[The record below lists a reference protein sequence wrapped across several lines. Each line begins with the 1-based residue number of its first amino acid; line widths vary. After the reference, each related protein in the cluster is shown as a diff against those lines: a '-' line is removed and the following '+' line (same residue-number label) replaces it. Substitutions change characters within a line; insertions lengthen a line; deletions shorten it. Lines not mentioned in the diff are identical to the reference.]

1 MRIVVRYLCAIGLLV
16 FAGAGCTR
24 PSPAPAAA
32 PPPVLRVGTSGDYAP
47 FSVNRDNAPSGLD
60 VEIAER
66 LGRDLGMRVEF
77 TPVSWPQLAAAT
89 QRGDFDIAM
98 CGVTMRAER
107 AQIGRYTRPYATVGA
122 VALIRAGDAQRFSSV
137 SALDR
142 PGVRIAVHAGG
153 HLERVAR
160 EHFPAAEIESVADNA
175 AVPGRVVDGSADA
188 AVTDTAEVGGWMRP
202 TLRVLGP
209 FSLDHKAYLLP
220 VDRDQL
226 ALRVDEWLVAREADG
241 WLDGERVKW
250 IGAAAHTDPATAS
263 RDSVAALIR
272 LRLDIMP
279 SVAAVKR
286 AAGLPIEDPAQE
298 ERVIERARA
307 GSSQPARAE
316 AVYRSLIAMAKSV
329 EEAAPAPDTAAS
341 LADLRGA
348 IGRVDA
354 QLLRELD
361 RAPHGSVEQWQ
372 VVLEQNLSLP
382 GIDATALNQLAAA
395 LAS

>member
-1 MRIVVRYLCAIGLLV
+1 
-16 FAGAGCTR
+16 
-24 PSPAPAAA
+24 
-32 PPPVLRVGTSGDYAP
+32 
-47 FSVNRDNAPSGLD
+47 
-60 VEIAER
+60 
-66 LGRDLGMRVEF
+66 
-77 TPVSWPQLAAAT
+77 
-89 QRGDFDIAM
+89 
-98 CGVTMRAER
+98 
-107 AQIGRYTRPYATVGA
+107 
-122 VALIRAGDAQRFSSV
+122 
-137 SALDR
+137 
-142 PGVRIAVHAGG
+142 
-153 HLERVAR
+153 
-160 EHFPAAEIESVADNA
+160 
-175 AVPGRVVDGSADA
+175 
-188 AVTDTAEVGGWMRP
+188 MRP

-382 GIDATALNQLAAA
+382 GIDATALSQLAAA